1 MKKFELWHGDCLELM
16 KNIPDGSV
24 DLTVTSPPY
33 DNLRTYN
40 GNIDQ
45 WNFEKFKAIAYELKF
60 QPDGKI
66 KHTAILKEPKANC
79 LVYCRLEDVKE
90 K

>member
-1 MKKFELWHGDCLELM
+1 MERKLYLELCQRQAV
-16 KNIPDGSV
+16 KCDALVDYDGI
-24 DLTVTSPPY
+24 DYQPY
-33 DNLRTYN
+33 
-40 GNIDQ
+40 
-45 WNFEKFKAIAYELKF
+45 AYELKF

-66 KHTAILKEPKANC
+66 KHTAILKEQKANC

>member
-1 MKKFELWHGDCLELM
+1 MKGGVLVEY
-16 KNIPDGSV
+16 DGV
-24 DLTVTSPPY
+24 AYHPY
-33 DNLRTYN
+33 
-40 GNIDQ
+40 
-45 WNFEKFKAIAYELKF
+45 AYELKF

-66 KHTAILKEPKANC
+66 KHTAILKETKANC

>member
-1 MKKFELWHGDCLELM
+1 MKYVGSKARLSKQLAPIIQSYIDGMGDKC
-16 KNIPDGSV
+16 NC
-24 DLTVTSPPY
+24 
-33 DNLRTYN
+33 NRCH
-40 GNIDQ
+40 
-45 WNFEKFKAIAYELKF
+45 AYELKF

-66 KHTAILKEPKANC
+66 KHTAILKEQKANC